1 MDDTK
6 IVEALAALTAGG
18 AKRTKMGVLRAL
30 LPLIESAQAAGV
42 SHDGIWQTLKEHG
55 LDVSFK
61 TYSVML
67 TRARAQLREASPGAI
82 APPAISAKAMPP
94 TGVLPGESPEKV
106 FQADKSD
113 PYGVIPDKDA
123 VTKKFDRYQSS
134 NSLLKRKKPG
144 EK

>member
-6 IVEALAALTAGG
+6 IVEALAALTAGS

-42 SHDGIWQTLKEHG
+42 PHDGIWQTLKEHG

-67 TRARAQLREASPGAI
+67 ARARAQMRVAPPGAI
-82 APPAISAKAMPP
+82 ALPESSTRQMPPAK
-94 TGVLPGESPEKV
+94 VLPGDLPEKD
-106 FQADKSD
+106 FQAAPSD

-134 NSLLKRKKPG
+134 NPLLKRTKSG